1 MPCLNQLKCDIFN
14 LMDKKEICRI
24 MKLQGRQS
32 EAEPSV
38 YPKNRK
44 YFLRQSATNLTSVLF
59 CRVPEL
65 FTY

>member
-1 MPCLNQLKCDIFN
+1 
-14 LMDKKEICRI
+14 MDKKEICWI
-24 MKLQGRQS
+24 MKVQGRQS

-44 YFLRQSATNLTSVLF
+44 YFLRQSVPNLTSVLF
-59 CRVPEL
+59 CRAPEL